1 LPDLTTVVVI
11 GGSGHFGARICRR
24 IVSEPNTELVIAGRR
39 EANATELVHELRA
52 RCPGAT
58 IRAARLDQYSESF
71 ENDLRQL
78 HPGIVIHTAG
88 PYQGQDYRVA
98 KACIHCGCHYVD
110 LADGREF
117 VAGISDL
124 HGAALERDLLLV
136 SGASTLPGLS
146 SAVIDSVRDRFQ
158 HISAVHISIAPG
170 HQTPR
175 GPSTIAAVLSYCG
188 KPFQVLVGGQWK
200 KTYGWQD
207 LRVERYPDLGRR
219 LAGACDVPDLSLFP
233 SYVAGIETVTFHA
246 ALEAPWEQLALWLM
260 AWITR
265 IGLIEDWTRFLPTFQ
280 WLSNRLIALGSDTG
294 GMQVRLIG
302 TDSNHNSKICTWD
315 LTARNNYGPEIPCTP
330 ALIIARKLVRNAMPE
345 RGAYACLGLVS
356 LTDMEESLRELDIS
370 WRVVD

>member
-1 LPDLTTVVVI
+1 M
-11 GGSGHFGARICRR
+11 
-24 IVSEPNTELVIAGRR
+24 
-39 EANATELVHELRA
+39 
-52 RCPGAT
+52 
-58 IRAARLDQYSESF
+58 
-71 ENDLRQL
+71 
-78 HPGIVIHTAG
+78 
-88 PYQGQDYRVA
+88 
-98 KACIHCGCHYVD
+98 
-110 LADGREF
+110 
-117 VAGISDL
+117 
-124 HGAALERDLLLV
+124 
-136 SGASTLPGLS
+136 
-146 SAVIDSVRDRFQ
+146 
-158 HISAVHISIAPG
+158 
-170 HQTPR
+170 
-175 GPSTIAAVLSYCG
+175 
-188 KPFQVLVGGQWK
+188 
-200 KTYGWQD
+200 
-207 LRVERYPDLGRR
+207 ERYPDLGRR

-233 SYVAGIETVTFHA
+233 NYVAGIETVTFHA

-315 LTARNNYGPEIPCTP
+315 LTARNNHGPEIPCTP